1 MTVTGLQNDHYLIN
15 NSINLLIDGFTS
27 DVRYLEIFAL
37 NLQTNKTA
45 KIRLYPIN
53 NNFKIDISRI
63 VKSTFNAPNYPN
75 LNINLN
81 RFSIDFKVFFVGGTS
96 ETLTFSKYFIRGGN
110 YQGVYPDCVTQKQN
124 YLANGSVIGYLIT
137 KKIPVW
143 DDQTPL
149 SYKQILTNA
158 YYTPNPNRP
167 IKEILEVPCNGIKVI
182 FLNQYG
188 TYSEWY
194 FNNYEIQDS
203 TKHIDFIENFNTD
216 FNGNR
221 FKDLGSSVTT
231 TINVKDSVPLR
242 FNELIRHLIISPE
255 IYVVEDSY
263 NRKVILNNNKWSFNS
278 REKMYKH
285 SITFDYLEVL
295 NPSDVC

>member
-1 MTVTGLQNDHYLIN
+1 MTVTGLQNDYYLIN
-15 NSINLLIDGFTS
+15 NAINLLINGFAS

-53 NNFKIDISRI
+53 ETFKIDISGVI
-63 VKSTFNAPNYPN
+63 KTTFDAPNYPN
-75 LNINLN
+75 LNLNLQ
-81 RFSIDFKVFFVGGTS
+81 RFSIDFKAVFIDGTN

-110 YQGVYPDCVTQKQN
+110 FQGVYPDCVTQKQN
-124 YLANGSVIGYLIT
+124 YLNNGDVVDLLIT
-137 KKIPVW
+137 KSIPYWESYIYPKKISAGTYSFSQLIVGEK
-143 DDQTPL
+143 L
-149 SYKQILTNA
+149 
-158 YYTPNPNRP
+158 
-167 IKEILEVPCNGIKVI
+167 EIPCNGIKVI

-221 FKDLGSSVTT
+221 FNDLGSSVTT
-231 TINVKDSVPLR
+231 TINVKDNVPLR

-255 IYVVEDSY
+255 IYVVEDGY
-263 NRKVILNNNKWSFNS
+263 NRKVILNNNKWVFNS

-295 NPSDVC
+295 NPSDLC